1 MKHFRSSFW
10 TLASL
15 RIAFLAP
22 YCSNTAS
29 QVQVQ
34 NNQVKLHNE
43 LSHRKEVKH
52 RVHWWTTLFQDV
64 DKIEEMIV
72 DWRDLYPATHP
83 SALTTPSTRDH
94 REPADQLHLH
104 LERGLQGCRQEAVC
118 GDRWGQHRGSS
129 WPCRAHWNLSD
140 TFHLYNGP
148 ATTFVFLL
156 LFLYGRKIPISTYVQ
171 HFSKPCE

>member
-52 RVHWWTTLFQDV
+52 RVHWWTNLFQNV
-64 DKIEEMIV
+64 EIEKMIV

-83 SALTTPSTRDH
+83 SALTIPSTRDH

-104 LERGLQGCRQEAVC
+104 LEAVC

-129 WPCRAHWNLSD
+129 RPRRAHWNLSD

-148 ATTFVFLL
+148 ATTFMLLL
-156 LFLYGRKIPISTYVQ
+156 LFLYGRKIPINTYVQ
-171 HFSKPCE
+171 HFSKPCKKLTIFLSGE